1 MWTYLLALIPAYL
14 FLYLPLSTHLPYL
27 PTFDFASSTSSYPA
41 RPVATG
47 PPFPPSFLADDLN
60 STASLPHVDLSLCT
74 SPTGTGTSVQIIQTH
89 PFLLLYLPSFLP
101 SSTATHLLSVSS
113 PLYAPSLTT
122 TENGTSIAIS
132 KSIRDSE
139 VASPPL
145 EDEVVRCVHEKVRG
159 MQGWRTDRRVERVRV
174 QRYGKGG
181 HYVRH
186 WDWRGGVP
194 SSGLAYGGWGMEG
207 SQDRGRR
214 KWGVW
219 DRVSSML
226 VWVACDGDGGEGE
239 EGKESRCGG
248 GGTEFPKIWMGRG
261 QRRELCE
268 RGWIV
273 CDDSSDSG
281 ASDGEH
287 GEHVKHSE
295 HSEHGKHDPPEDGEE
310 EETEGVTFLPIP
322 GNALYWENLREDGSG
337 IEETIHA
344 GLPVTSGVKVGMNI
358 WTWKEF

>member
-1 MWTYLLALIPAYL
+1 M
-14 FLYLPLSTHLPYL
+14 
-27 PTFDFASSTSSYPA
+27 
-41 RPVATG
+41 
-47 PPFPPSFLADDLN
+47 
-60 STASLPHVDLSLCT
+60 
-74 SPTGTGTSVQIIQTH
+74 
-89 PFLLLYLPSFLP
+89 
-101 SSTATHLLSVSS
+101 
-113 PLYAPSLTT
+113 
-122 TENGTSIAIS
+122 
-132 KSIRDSE
+132 
-139 VASPPL
+139 
-145 EDEVVRCVHEKVRG
+145 
-159 MQGWRTDRRVERVRV
+159 
-174 QRYGKGG
+174 
-181 HYVRH
+181 
-186 WDWRGGVP
+186 P